1 MVQWQNET
9 FPRFRHEFDSRYPL
23 KNMEKHLTGIGSYIK
38 DIVYG
43 ANDGII
49 TTFAI
54 VAGSYGAD
62 FSPKV
67 ILILGS
73 ANLLADG
80 FSMAASNFLGSRSEN
95 DWYKEEEKR
104 EYDEVKNLPD
114 KEKEE
119 VREVFIK
126 FGYNNQQAR
135 ELSNLIS
142 ANENFWVDF
151 MMKYELKMN
160 PLSAGSEWK
169 SALATFISFVLAG
182 SLPILPFV
190 FLPASDAN
198 RLLYSVIATGVA
210 LFTVGASRY
219 FVTGVNWL
227 ISGLE
232 MLLVGGIAAGVSY
245 FVGYLIS
252 AII

>member
-1 MVQWQNET
+1 
-9 FPRFRHEFDSRYPL
+9 
-23 KNMEKHLTGIGSYIK
+23 MEKHLTGFITYIK

-43 ANDGII
+43 ATDGII
-49 TTFAI
+49 TTFAV
-54 VAGSYGAD
+54 VAGSFGAD
-62 FSPKV
+62 LAPKV
-67 ILILGS
+67 ILILGF

-80 FSMAASNFLGSRSEN
+80 FSMAASNFLGSKSEN
-95 DWYKEEEKR
+95 DLYKKEEKR

-119 VREVFIK
+119 VREIFIK
-126 FGYNNQQAR
+126 FGFDNQQAQ
-135 ELSNLIS
+135 NLVNLTS

-151 MMKYELKMN
+151 MMRYELKMN

-182 SLPILPFV
+182 SLPLLPFV
-190 FLPASDAN
+190 FLPVSDTN
-198 RLLYSVIATGVA
+198 SLLYSVIATGIA
-210 LFTVGASRY
+210 LFTVGAARY
-219 FVTGVNWL
+219 FVTSVNWL

-232 MLLVGGIAAGVSY
+232 MLLIGGIAAGVSY
-245 FVGYLIS
+245 LVGYLIS